1 MGKAPAGKLRSPPAA
16 VQGQQTGGRRAQ
28 DSTVYRGRSQ
38 LTPGT
43 QERKKTRA
51 PPQTPAQG
59 AQLRLHFTPGTT
71 KSPGQSWSSERSRG
85 GWAATVPSVPPGS
98 STICTPLWSSQT
110 PGAVR
115 GRACGQ
121 NFGGGVFPAR
131 RSARTDTFA
140 QPAPVSA
147 QLANSGT
154 FAKLP
159 RAGQPPRSGPHHRG
173 PRGGRAQLRGPRL
186 AGPDGQ
192 EPREGRGPRRTEV
205 GRRARGGRRGERGSA
220 GSGAEAATTSPPPW
234 RRRGGRGRLP
244 GRRAAEVPRS
254 WSGAGAAAASPR
266 RAAAAAGRTGGRAEL
281 GAARRG
287 RRGAAGLTG
296 PDEAEGEA
304 ASAGGGAGAGGPGPS
319 AQRGALGAVPRAAA
333 RRHPGG
339 IGGGGGPGG
348 RTGESPSCVRLG
360 TLSPRIHLEPSVPSS
375 TFPFLPSQCQ
385 RRGDS
390 SVLPILEIGNIEA
403 GRRTGTCPG
412 PPRQP
417 EAESELETE
426 TPLAQS
432 GRSVSYLGYH
442 PPFCPC
448 LVSPYLPAS
457 LAFGE
462 SRLHSCIPG

>member
-205 GRRARGGRRGERGSA
+205 GRRARGGRRGEHGSA
-220 GSGAEAATTSPPPW
+220 GSGAEAATTSPP
-234 RRRGGRGRLP
+234 RGGGAVAEAGSPAGERRKCRG
-244 GRRAAEVPRS
+244 V
-254 WSGAGAAAASPR
+254 GAGPAPR
-266 RAAAAAGRTGGRAEL
+266 QLLLAELLPPPGGRADARSWGPRGEA
-281 GAARRG
+281 GGARRG
-287 RRGAAGLTG
+287 
-296 PDEAEGEA
+296 
-304 ASAGGGAGAGGPGPS
+304 
-319 AQRGALGAVPRAAA
+319 
-333 RRHPGG
+333 
-339 IGGGGGPGG
+339 
-348 RTGESPSCVRLG
+348 
-360 TLSPRIHLEPSVPSS
+360 
-375 TFPFLPSQCQ
+375 
-385 RRGDS
+385 
-390 SVLPILEIGNIEA
+390 
-403 GRRTGTCPG
+403 
-412 PPRQP
+412 
-417 EAESELETE
+417 
-426 TPLAQS
+426 
-432 GRSVSYLGYH
+432 
-442 PPFCPC
+442 
-448 LVSPYLPAS
+448 
-457 LAFGE
+457 
-462 SRLHSCIPG
+462 